1 MNKVFTDGVRKSH
14 SRINQSRKPRCAWA
28 IGLLVI
34 TIQAV
39 GCSDDPPKTACD
51 DNISGKAVPVEFVI
65 HNAGTTMRHY
75 ATKCD
80 SPFRVLSPNFGYAPA
95 NPNVLLCD
103 STPASC
109 DSTCMD
115 VGLMPFAPDASQSF
129 HWDGVVYVA
138 LNAADNACPAA
149 NAGDN
154 CFSNCVRRQD
164 GDAGEY
170 KLTVRVY
177 EEDLTLTEYK
187 ATFQYPEQMKVV
199 VDVP

>member
-1 MNKVFTDGVRKSH
+1 MKKVRTECIDYERPH
-14 SRINQSRKPRCAWA
+14 SSRPRRNRCARSALMW
-28 IGLLVI
+28 VI
-34 TIQAV
+34 ATFV
-39 GCSDDPPKTACD
+39 SGCDEEPPKTACD
-51 DNISGKAVPVEFVI
+51 NDISGTAARVEFVI

-80 SPFRVLSPNFGYAPA
+80 SPFRVLSPQFGYAPA
-95 NPNVLLCD
+95 NPNVLMCNT
-103 STPASC
+103 TPTSC

-115 VGLMPFAPDASQSF
+115 VGLMPFAPDSSESF
-129 HWDGVVYVA
+129 TWDGVVYMA

-149 NAGDN
+149 NAGGN
-154 CFSNCVRRQD
+154 CFSNCVRKQD
-164 GDAGEY
+164 GDVGEY

-187 ATFQYPEQMKVV
+187 TTFQYPEQTKVV